1 MKFIRL
7 TLSLLAATVLCQ
19 CAGMPSVS
27 GLGAGSDAAYLNAN
41 RGRADAQI
49 SRAQAE
55 QYSRQRQQVSEEMQ
69 LEQQK
74 KNNFYQNAGG
84 ILGIANGISNLAR

>member
-1 MKFIRL
+1 MKLIRL
-7 TLSLLAATVLCQ
+7 TLSLFIATMLCQ

-27 GLGAGSDAAYLNAN
+27 GLGPGSDAAYLNAN

-49 SRAQAE
+49 SSAQAE
-55 QYSRQRQQVSEEMQ
+55 QYSRQRRQVSEEMA

-74 KNNFYQNAGG
+74 RNNFYQNAGG
-84 ILGIANGISNLAR
+84 LIGIANGISNLAR